1 MFEASQIRYNEKNM
15 RGEICMNWKRKGNT
29 QITFGIKRSA
39 GKQIATGVGL
49 GLMICLLFYG
59 FFAYGPWLDQWTVD
73 SYLETLEQ
81 DYLYQRAFSRTEY
94 ENLKAEVDE
103 PFLVTKKEFRDFV
116 YEVRDLVD
124 DPFLYFFYDD
134 VFTRDYTRITEQK
147 TGFVGQ
153 DSEDSALIPE
163 DTGLVRFGIFKE
175 GLAADTEEQLKNFIA
190 EGKRALVLDLRDNGG
205 GDLDE
210 AERVADLFLRTNDE
224 VYSVRY
230 PQEAVTKFAS
240 KKIYNFERITVFV
253 NENSASAS
261 ELLALSLK
269 MNLGNRVELIGS
281 STYGKG
287 VGQMV
292 YTNPVNHTR
301 FYVVNFRWT
310 VKNQDVDDLQNLLEP
325 STKELIT
332 EEDYWNARRPLAQEG

>member
-1 MFEASQIRYNEKNM
+1 MGWR
-15 RGEICMNWKRKGNT
+15 RRGNT
-29 QITFGIKRSA
+29 QIAFSTKRSA
-39 GKQIATGVGL
+39 GKQIATGIGL
-49 GLMICLLFYG
+49 GVMLCLLLYG
-59 FFAYGPWLDQWTVD
+59 LFAYGPWLDQWTVD
-73 SYLETLEQ
+73 AYLETLEN

-94 ENLKAEVDE
+94 ESLKAEVDE

-116 YEVRDLVD
+116 YSVRDLVD

-134 VFTRDYTRITEQK
+134 LTTRDYTRITGRE

-153 DSEDSALIPE
+153 DSEDSPLIPE
-163 DTGLVRFGIFKE
+163 DTGVIRFGTFKE
-175 GLAADTEEQLKNFIA
+175 GLAEDTEKQLETFVA
-190 EGKRALVLDLRDNGG
+190 EGKRVLVLDLRNNGG

-210 AERVADLFLRTNDE
+210 AERVADLFLRTNNE
-224 VYSVRY
+224 IYSVRY
-230 PQEAVTKFAS
+230 PREEVTKFAS
-240 KKIYNFERITVFV
+240 KTVYGFERITVFV
-253 NENSASAS
+253 NEHSASAS

-269 MNLGNRVELIGS
+269 MNLGSRVELIGP

-310 VKNQDVDDLQNLLEP
+310 VKNHDVDDLQDLLEP
-325 STKELIT
+325 STGELIT
-332 EEDYWNARRPLAQEG
+332 EEDYWNARRPLPQEG

>member
-1 MFEASQIRYNEKNM
+1 
-15 RGEICMNWKRKGNT
+15 MNWRRRRDYS
-29 QITFGIKRSA
+29 FGRKRSA
-39 GKQIATGVGL
+39 GRQIISGMVI
-49 GLMICLLFYG
+49 GLMICGLIYLVL
-59 FFAYGPWLDQWTVD
+59 AYGPWMDQWTVD
-73 SYLETLEQ
+73 SYLETLEE

-94 ENLKAEVDE
+94 EALKAEVDE
-103 PFLVTKKEFRDFV
+103 PFVVSKEAFHDFV

-134 VFTRDYTRITEQK
+134 LTTRDYSRITGRK
-147 TGFVGQ
+147 TGFVGE
-153 DSEDSALIPE
+153 DSEDSPLIPE
-163 DTGLVRFGIFKE
+163 NVGVIRFGVFKD
-175 GLAADTEEQLKNFIA
+175 GLAADTEAQLKDFLDQ
-190 EGKRALVLDLRDNGG
+190 GKNELVLDLRDNGG

-210 AERVADLFLRTNDE
+210 AEKVADLLLRTNKE
-224 VYSVRY
+224 IYSVRY
-230 PQEAVTKFAS
+230 PSQEVTTFATNTVYS
-240 KKIYNFERITVFV
+240 FDRISVFL

-269 MNLGNRVELIGS
+269 MNLGNRVELIGP

-310 VKNQDVDDLQNLLEP
+310 VKSRDVDDLQELLIRSENGF
-325 STKELIT
+325 ET
-332 EEDYWNARRPLAQEG
+332 EADYWNARGPLLN